1 MAQQPPQPVYY
12 PVYYPAPVE
21 KKRNGCLTCLII
33 FLIVSLVGCV
43 VLAGA
48 GVAGY
53 FLIKNNTINTR
64 QILALVGK
72 APGEVNFVN
81 LGDEQLTVTLTPL
94 DANTSSLA
102 TLDNER
108 QLQPMDIDGFAMNP
122 GRYRLDFSFPSGEPA
137 TCTLRIA
144 SNDYYQF
151 VATGQGIV
159 VAKDK
164 NPAGNKEDP
173 RINHS
178 PLCQQ

>member
-12 PVYYPAPVE
+12 PVYYPAPAE
-21 KKRNGCLTCLII
+21 KKNNTCLTCLLI
-33 FLIVSLVGCV
+33 FLVVCVVGCV

-53 FLIKNNTINTR
+53 FMIKNSTINTR

-94 DANTSSLA
+94 DDSNNGLA

-108 QLQPMDIDGFAMNP
+108 QLEPMDIDGFTMNP

-137 TCTLRIA
+137 ACSLLIA
-144 SNDYYQF
+144 GNDYYQF
-151 VATGQGIV
+151 IATDEGIV

-164 NPAGNKEDP
+164 NSAGSSQDP
-173 RINHS
+173 RIGNS